1 MAFIK
6 RHLFYIVLV
15 ATVALVTGSVWAGFI
30 RPTSDRTAKE
40 IKARVALANSLSQLK
55 RGGANLKMVEARKTY
70 VEDIRRQRKLLEKTV
85 GEMNQQGR
93 EPLTIAIAG
102 SGESFAAFPV
112 DRDAY
117 QKHSL
122 AFLFGQVYLDA
133 MDALYVQLNSTEPVT
148 LQEVDAATR
157 KMERYLVEKARVEKA
172 EEDGEQA
179 HLILPAGV
187 DPPFDPDPDA
197 DATGRAPARR
207 SRNVRNVRNTRGTRD
222 EMGGG
227 MDRSNIFGPPAM
239 GPINMGPTPGPART
253 ARRAPAGQAAQLT
266 AEEQAR
272 ARREAINN
280 LMVIKVQN
288 SAKPIYADRSSFSP
302 YLLPAGQRADLADM
316 WKANVNYWLHKHIVD
331 SINATNTAAPQQPL
345 TIETAV
351 VKRLV
356 ATQIGSSS
364 GSTTTAA
371 NLYDGETTPVT
382 PVGGGGMGGMGM
394 RGMGMRGMG
403 MGGMGMRGGA
413 GTGAESTLTG
423 RTCNAVYDVINFQ
436 VTVVVDAAL
445 LPMFLQHLTRGDF
458 YTIQKIN
465 LYNAYA
471 PSSTTTTGNRTGLVD
486 ADFYYGANPVVKAVI
501 DIESLLF
508 CDWERDLMPIEMLR
522 RLPAQAL
529 RPADLERISKAS

>member
-6 RHLFYIVLV
+6 RNLFYLVLV
-15 ATVALVTGSVWAGFI
+15 ATVALVTGGVWAGFI

-70 VEDIRRQRKLLEKTV
+70 VEDIRRQRELLEKTV
-85 GEMNQQGR
+85 AEMNQQGR

-133 MDALYVQLNSTEPVT
+133 MDALYAQLNSTEPVT
-148 LQEVDAATR
+148 SQEVAAATR

-197 DATGRAPARR
+197 DATGRTPARR
-207 SRNVRNVRNTRGTRD
+207 SRNVRNTRGTGG

-227 MDRSNIFGPPAM
+227 MDRSGMFGPGGM
-239 GPINMGPTPGPART
+239 GPISMGPTPGPGRT
-253 ARRAPAGQAAQLT
+253 ASRAPAGQAVQLT

-280 LMVIKVQN
+280 LMVMKAQN
-288 SAKPIYADRSSFSP
+288 PAKPIYADRSSFNP

-331 SINATNTAAPQQPL
+331 SINATNTAAPQQPV

-371 NLYDGETTPVT
+371 NLYDGESTPVT

-394 RGMGMRGMG
+394 RGMGM
-403 MGGMGMRGGA
+403 GGMGMRGGA
-413 GTGAESTLTG
+413 GTSPKSSLTG

-508 CDWERDLMPIEMLR
+508 CDWERALMPIEMLR
-522 RLPAQAL
+522 RLPAGAL
-529 RPADLERISKAS
+529 RPADIDRLGKAS